1 MKTIKI
7 YTSLIVASLLFL
19 LGSCKK
25 NEGNILDQRNVLPIT
40 FSILNVSAT
49 PLEAKIDT
57 TRIAIPLGRFDL
69 NNAYP
74 IQNNKNSVKLSITE
88 KGTGKPVMEK
98 ELKKDDGRAL
108 ISFFYMN
115 GAIGKVPEVPPVEP
129 GKIKIIYMFRP
140 VQTKYAEPVDIVL
153 GKYYLTPK
161 VFEEITRIKNVKA
174 DEFTEPVTISTFS
187 TAPQPYNG
195 VNSSVSFQV
204 YIYKAGT
211 NTLYVDG
218 TNITWNATAST
229 APKPSSTVAASKLYI
244 FSEVSTTSYMTFTK
258 NFEL

>member
-7 YTSLIVASLLFL
+7 YFTLLTALLFTL
-19 LGSCKK
+19 LGACKK
-25 NEGNILDQRNVLPIT
+25 NEGNIIDKRSALPIT
-40 FSILNVSAT
+40 FSILNVNAG

-57 TRIAIPLGRFDL
+57 TKLEIPVGRFDL
-69 NNAYP
+69 NSAYP
-74 IQNNKNSVKLSITE
+74 LGINKNSIKLSINE
-88 KGTGKPVMEK
+88 KETGKLVMEK
-98 ELKKDDGRAL
+98 ELKKEDGRAF

-115 GAIGKVPEVPPVEP
+115 GEIGKMPEVPPVEP

-140 VQTKYAEPVDIVL
+140 VKTNYAEPVDIVL
-153 GKYYLTPK
+153 GKYFLTPK

-174 DEFTEPVTISTFS
+174 NEFTEPVTISTFS

-195 VNSSVSFQV
+195 VNSAVSFQV

-218 TNITWNATAST
+218 TNIAWNATAST
-229 APKPSSTVAASKLYI
+229 APKPSSATASSKLYI
-244 FSEVSTTSYMTFTK
+244 FSEVSTSGYMTFTK

>member
-1 MKTIKI
+1 MVA
-7 YTSLIVASLLFL
+7 TSLFML
-19 LGSCKK
+19 LGACKK
-25 NEGNILDQRNVLPIT
+25 NEGDIMDQRNALPVT
-40 FSILNVSAT
+40 FSILNVSAV

-57 TRIAIPLGRFDL
+57 AKIEIPVGRFDL
-69 NNAYP
+69 NSAYP
-74 IQNNKNSVKLSITE
+74 VQNNKNSVKLTITE

-98 ELKKDDGRAL
+98 ELKKDDGRAF

-115 GAIGKVPEVPPVEP
+115 GEIGKMPEVPPVEA

-140 VQTKYAEPVDIVL
+140 VKTNYAEPVDIVL

-161 VFEEITRIKNVKA
+161 VFEEITRVKNVKA
-174 DEFTEPVTISTFS
+174 NEFTEPVTISTFS

-195 VNSSVSFQV
+195 VNSAISFQV

-211 NTLYVDG
+211 NTLYTEG
-218 TNITWNATAST
+218 TSYTWNATAST
-229 APKPSSTVAASKLYI
+229 APKPSSTTAASKLYI
-244 FSEVSTTSYMTFTK
+244 FSEVGTTGYMTFTK

>member
-1 MKTIKI
+1 MKTIRI
-7 YTSLIVASLLFL
+7 YLTSITASLLL
-19 LGSCKK
+19 LVACKK
-25 NEGNILDQRNVLPIT
+25 NDGNILDKRNALPVT
-40 FSILNVSAT
+40 FSILNVSTA

-57 TRIAIPLGRFDL
+57 ARIDIPVGRFDL
-69 NNAYP
+69 NNAYHVP
-74 IQNNKNSVKLSITE
+74 DNKNSVNLTITE
-88 KGTGKPVMEK
+88 KETGKLVLRK
-98 ELKKDDGRAL
+98 ELKKDDGRAF

-115 GAIGKVPEVPPVEP
+115 GEIGKMPEVPPVEP
-129 GKIKIIYMFRP
+129 GKIKITYMFRP
-140 VQTKYAEPVDIVL
+140 VKTNYAEPVDIVL

-174 DEFTEPVTISTFS
+174 NEFTEPVTISTFS

-211 NTLYVDG
+211 NTLYIDG
-218 TNITWNATAST
+218 TNYTWNPTAST
-229 APKPSSTVAASKLYI
+229 APRPGSLTPASKLYI
-244 FSEVSTTSYMTFTK
+244 FSEASTTGYMTFTK